1 MTRSWLSAALVLV
14 LCSCKGGGEAPPPEM
29 TGGSSA
35 RFGPLM
41 LQIGHRLEL
50 SGRAARAG
58 RWDYAAY
65 EVDELLEIYEGPL
78 LEAPAPPE
86 IHARI
91 EPFAA
96 TSFPPLLEAAH
107 AHDLPAFERA
117 YTAVAAG
124 CNTCHAAAEV
134 PFIVVPSELGIE
146 VPMITPLETTAD
158 EPLPM

>member
-1 MTRSWLSAALVLV
+1 MRLGWATALLV
-14 LCSCKGGGEAPPPEM
+14 IALCSCKGGEAPPPEPV
-29 TGGSSA
+29 GGSSA

-65 EVDELLEIYEGPL
+65 EVEEIVEVYEGPL
-78 LEAPAPPE
+78 LEAPAPPA

-91 EPFAA
+91 EPFVADV
-96 TSFPPLLEAAH
+96 FPPLEAAAR
-107 AHDLPAFERA
+107 AHDLAGFERA
-117 YTAVAAG
+117 YTAVTTG

-134 PFIVVPSELGIE
+134 PFIVVPSEIGIE
-146 VPMITPLETTAD
+146 VPMITPLETTD
-158 EPLPM
+158 EELPL

>member
-1 MTRSWLSAALVLV
+1 MRLRVLALACL
-14 LCSCKGGGEAPPPEM
+14 LASCSCKGSEPPPDLAPP
-29 TGGSSA
+29 GGSSA

-65 EVDELLEIYEGPL
+65 EVEELVEIYEGPL

-86 IHARI
+86 IHDRI

-96 TSFPPLLEAAH
+96 DVFPTLEATAR
-107 AHDLPAFERA
+107 AHDLAGFERA
-117 YTAVAAG
+117 YTAVTTG
-124 CNTCHAAAEV
+124 CNACHAAAEV
-134 PFIVVPSELGIE
+134 PFIVIPSEIGVE
-146 VPMITPLETTAD
+146 VPMITPVEAA
-158 EPLPM
+158 EPEELSL